1 MKYDA
6 IIIGGGPAGM
16 MAAGRAGELGVRA
29 LLLEKNKTLGV
40 KLLATGGGRCNIT
53 NKIDGLKA
61 LAARYGK
68 NGKFLFSA
76 LNNFGPED
84 VVAFFEEKRVKT
96 KIENAGRVFPASDKA
111 RDVLNAL
118 VDHIKKQRVEIRTS
132 AEVREIIKKNGKIEK
147 VMLADGEE
155 IFADNFVIAAGG
167 RSYPATGS
175 SGDGYRWLEKLGH
188 RATNLTPALV
198 PIILKESFVKDLE
211 GVSLKNAEASVYK
224 DSKKIASRRGEM
236 MFTSNG
242 MSGPAILD
250 ISGSVAKAL
259 PGKVKLRIDLVPEA
273 DLAELNKNIQADL
286 QEGNKMLKNCFS
298 GYLPQKMVLLMSK
311 LARIDPEKKA
321 NFVTR
326 EERNKLLRFLK
337 NFEVEAERAAGFEKA
352 MATSGGIDLKEI
364 DPKTMRSKI
373 IDNLYFAGEIL
384 GIDGPTGGYN
394 LQVSWSTGR
403 AAGESLAKP

>member
-16 MAAGRAGELGVRA
+16 MAAGRAGELGARA

-53 NKIDGLKA
+53 NKTDGLKT

-68 NGKFLFSA
+68 NGRFLFSA

-84 VVAFFEEKRVKT
+84 AIAFFEEKGVRI
-96 KIENAGRVFPASDKA
+96 KIENAGRVFPVSDKA
-111 RDVLNAL
+111 RDVFNAL
-118 VDHIKKQRVEIRTS
+118 VDYIKKQQVEIRTN
-132 AEVREIIKKNGKIEK
+132 AEVREIIKKDNRIEK
-147 VMLADGEE
+147 VMLTDGEE

-188 RATNLTPALV
+188 RVTRLTPALV

-211 GVSLKNAEASVYK
+211 GVSLKGAKVSIYK
-224 DSKKIASRRGEM
+224 DSKKIASGKGEM
-236 MFTSNG
+236 MFTANG
-242 MSGPAILD
+242 ISGPAILD
-250 ISGSVAKAL
+250 ISGSIAKAL
-259 PGKVKLRIDLVPEA
+259 PGKVKLQIDLVPEA
-273 DLAELNKNIQADL
+273 DFADFDKNIRADL
-286 QEGNKMLKNCFS
+286 QEGNKMFKNCFS
-298 GYLPQKMVLLMSK
+298 GYLPQKIVLLMAK
-311 LARIDPEKKA
+311 LAGIDSEKKT
-321 NFVTR
+321 NLVTR
-326 EERNKLLRFLK
+326 EERKKLLHFLK
-337 NFEVEAERAAGFEKA
+337 SFEVEAECTAGFEKA
-352 MATSGGIDLKEI
+352 MATSGGVDLKEI

-384 GIDGPTGGYN
+384 GIDGSTGGYN
-394 LQVSWSTGR
+394 LQISWSTGR
-403 AAGESLAKP
+403 AAGESLAKA